1 MPRILLTCLLV
12 SLSMLT
18 GCDEPADD
26 NARGTGARTVKVITE
41 PVNLEPIV
49 DRLQALGTARA
60 NESIDIRPRIAS
72 LVTRIDFIEG
82 EYVEAGELLVELEN
96 SEIQAGLELAR
107 ASLSESRS
115 LYERSKALT
124 STQAISASNLEQLL
138 AQVQVDEAQVRAASA
153 RLKNTRIS
161 APFSGRVGLR
171 QVSPGSFVDSST
183 VITTLDDVA
192 IIKLDFNVPETF
204 LTVLA
209 VDMSISAR
217 SIVYPD
223 DAFAGKV
230 VSIDT
235 RVDQTSRSVQVRA
248 LVDNAD
254 GRLKPGM
261 FMTVDLKREQGQRL
275 VAPEQA
281 IVPEG
286 SSQYVFVVNEGV
298 AEKRAVTLGQRL
310 PGRVVVESGLSP
322 GEVIVTEGTQ
332 KIREGSRVESID
344 PTSLSQSDTGLY

>member
-1 MPRILLTCLLV
+1 MNRTSLTCLL
-12 SLSMLT
+12 LAMLLLA
-18 GCDEPADD
+18 GCDQAADESSQG
-26 NARGTGARTVKVITE
+26 RGARTVKVITE
-41 PVNLEPIV
+41 PVALEPLI
-49 DRLQALGTARA
+49 DRIQALGNARA

-72 LVTRIDFIEG
+72 LVTRIGFEEG
-82 EYVEAGELLVELEN
+82 QFVEAGYLLVELEN
-96 SEIQAGLELAR
+96 SEILAGLELAK

-115 LYERSKALT
+115 LFERSKALA

-138 AQVQVDEAQVRAASA
+138 AQVKVDEARVQAARA

-171 QVSPGSFVDSST
+171 QVSPGSFVDSSS

-192 IIKLDFNVPETF
+192 TIKLDFSVPETF
-204 LTVLA
+204 LTALSTG
-209 VDMSISAR
+209 MGISAQ

-223 DAFAGKV
+223 AAFEGQV

-248 LVDNAD
+248 LVDNSD

-261 FMTVDLKREQGQRL
+261 FMTVDLQRERGQQL
-275 VAPEQA
+275 IAPEQS

-286 SSQYVFVVNEGV
+286 SAQYVFVVNEGV

-310 PGRVVVESGLSP
+310 PGRVVVESGLSA
-322 GEVIVTEGTQ
+322 GEIIVTEGTQ

-344 PTSLSQSDTGLY
+344 PTTLGLSDTPFF